1 MPSSSTPAD
10 VEELKAKIQE
20 LITVCPITQD
30 NPVGCQLHSIRQMSD
45 TGRAVWL
52 ASLSADE
59 LQQIATRHHACMQT
73 RVFMQSFD

>member
-1 MPSSSTPAD
+1 MSPSSAPVD
-10 VEELKAKIQE
+10 VEELRTKIHH
-20 LITVCPITQD
+20 LIFACPVTLD
-30 NPVGCQLHSIRQMSD
+30 NPEGCQLHSIRQMSD
-45 TGRAVWL
+45 TDRAVWL